1 MHPTALTDYALGFQ
15 PNPSAPPPSVRH
27 VSAEKLSDLDL
38 DQELLHQYK
47 AAVASYEEVRYV
59 DTPANQKAQLLNSIT
74 SIITNIVKLQTDLLN
89 AERLKKL
96 ESTLISVLKKYPEMR
111 SEFLEEYERALRD

>member
-15 PNPSAPPPSVRH
+15 PDSPATPPSVRH

-47 AAVASYEEVRYV
+47 AAVASYEEARYSN
-59 DTPANQKAQLLNSIT
+59 TPANQKAQLLNAIT

-96 ESTLISVLKKYPEMR
+96 EATLISVLKKYPEMR
-111 SEFLEEYERALRD
+111 SEFLEQYERALRD